1 MIKVKHL
8 KTGRLYDL
16 LGKGKMKVNGEW
28 VDSYTYGGIDKT
40 TGEMGVF
47 TRDKED
53 FESHFKEYIENEIW
67 NDGLT
72 TCPVLERSIYDPVVY
87 LIDNS
92 IYLSPVGQEKY
103 FLNEVIRRGEFKWA
117 YKSELIKYFK
127 SKKLPKYISDNVEGY
142 LTSLIYLYL

>member
-8 KTGRLYDL
+8 KTGRTYDL

-53 FESHFKEYIENEIW
+53 FESHFKEYLEDEIW
-67 NDGLT
+67 NDGST
-72 TCPVLERSIYDPVVY
+72 TQPVLERAICDPVVY
-87 LIDNS
+87 LIGNN
-92 IYLSPVGQEKY
+92 IHLNPVGQEY
-103 FLNEVIRRGEFKWA
+103 FINGLIKGEFKWA